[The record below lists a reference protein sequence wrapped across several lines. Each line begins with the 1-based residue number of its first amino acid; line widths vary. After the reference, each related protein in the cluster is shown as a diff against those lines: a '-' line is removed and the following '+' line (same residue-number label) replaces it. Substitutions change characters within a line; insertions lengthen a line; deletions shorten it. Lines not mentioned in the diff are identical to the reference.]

1 MGPEGSKLKIAED
14 NQDFFVLDLLN
25 YKKNGFFVDLG
36 ASDGVT
42 ASNTFL
48 LEKFYKWEGICVD
61 PNPVTIKSLSGARD
75 SHICDLAVW
84 ESSGQVLPFR
94 YLKDQTEFYGWNLRA
109 GLNET
114 VVGLDSRFGTYNVF
128 TISLNDLLEL
138 YNAPYEIDYISMDLE
153 GSELNVLRS
162 FDFSEN
168 FIKIWTIEHSND
180 IQEQEIFNIMDKHGY
195 VLKTK
200 LGHENWYV
208 HKSII

>member
-1 MGPEGSKLKIAED
+1 MGPEGSKLKISED

-61 PNPVTIKSLSGARD
+61 PNPQTIKSLVGARD

-84 ESSGQVLPFR
+84 ETSGEVKPFKF
-94 YLKDQTEFYGWNLRA
+94 LNDQTEFYGWNLRS
-109 GLNET
+109 GLSET
-114 VVGLDSRFGTYNVF
+114 VVGLDSRYSEFNVF
-128 TISLNDLLEL
+128 TITLNDLLEL
-138 YNAPYEIDYISMDLE
+138 YNAPYDIDYVSMDLE
-153 GSELNVLRS
+153 GSEINVLRS
-162 FDFSEN
+162 FDFTEN
-168 FIKIWTIEHSND
+168 FVKIWTIEHSND
-180 IQEQEIFNIMDKHGY
+180 AQESEIFNIMTSHNY
-195 VLKTK
+195 VLKNK

-208 HKSII
+208 HKSLI